1 MNIMKVVSKLNVAG
15 RTILTLDGDILG
27 LNASKVIVDGKEYD
41 YDIAYDFP
49 NTIGVKVSDV
59 VSDVVEF
66 I

>member
-15 RTILTLDGDILG
+15 RTLLTLNEDVLE

-41 YDIAYDFP
+41 YDIAYDLP